1 MKSLEDGRKNSRGVY
16 DGAFEE
22 AEDNP
27 EDTSED
33 VSRHNKKKDGKN
45 RKTISSRE
53 CEIGGRRITVGE
65 NSVYMRTCLRMCLG
79 LHAYVRMYLIPVSP
93 SVRAASLTTYVD
105 LRTYVITV
113 TSCARVALRSMCH
126 LCLPSTR
133 VAHFDVRTYVR
144 TYSGAY
150 SSRLHLN
157 ARACLR

>member
-1 MKSLEDGRKNSRGVY
+1 MQKSLEDGRKNSRGVY

-65 NSVYMRTCLRMCLG
+65 NSDNGKVQALQLTDTVVSFIASWMQPLMRK
-79 LHAYVRMYLIPVSP
+79 IID
-93 SVRAASLTTYVD
+93 TYVD
-105 LRTYVITV
+105 EPAA
-113 TSCARVALRSMCH
+113 SALDAVSESN
-126 LCLPSTR
+126 P
-133 VAHFDVRTYVR
+133 
-144 TYSGAY
+144 
-150 SSRLHLN
+150 LHL
-157 ARACLR
+157 RHGLCEDHSRT